1 MIDYDYH
8 AHDNERDKAMWNSL
22 KPAPLTEADFLGAL
36 TTRHS
41 ACNCVLCEMDR
52 RVVAANHKVLF
63 GGIMPG
69 RTIQDEEV
77 RDMIEFLQTSGMGVI
92 IMHNLVAM
100 LEELLVLRK
109 KVRDAA

>member
-36 TTRHS
+36 TARHS

-63 GGIMPG
+63 VEGLC
-69 RTIQDEEV
+69 RAEQFKT
-77 RDMIEFLQTSGMGVI
+77 
-92 IMHNLVAM
+92 
-100 LEELLVLRK
+100 K
-109 KVRDAA
+109 KCGT

>member
-1 MIDYDYH
+1 
-8 AHDNERDKAMWNSL
+8 
-22 KPAPLTEADFLGAL
+22 
-36 TTRHS
+36 
-41 ACNCVLCEMDR
+41 
-52 RVVAANHKVLF
+52 
-63 GGIMPG
+63 MPG

>member
-36 TTRHS
+36 TARHS

-63 GGIMPG
+63 GGIMPD

-77 RDMIEFLQTSGMGVI
+77 RDMIEFIKGAAMGRT
-92 IMHNLVAM
+92 VADSLIVM